1 MANKEAE
8 PVYISFARLDNLLSV
23 RGMRWQ
29 ALRDIGIS
37 PGIVQKMQRG
47 TGHVDTR
54 TIQRV
59 CALLHC
65 QPGEIMEYCPPGRT
79 GPDRSDGKTDGPA
92 LTDRTARQTDRP

>member
-1 MANKEAE
+1 MANQKAE
-8 PVYISFARLDNLLSV
+8 PMCISFKRLDNLLSL
-23 RGMRWQ
+23 RGYKWQ

-37 PGIVQKMQRG
+37 PAIVQKMQRG

-65 QPGEIMEYCPPGRT
+65 QPGEIMEYVPPVE
-79 GPDRSDGKTDGPA
+79 
-92 LTDRTARQTDRP
+92 